1 MHNNWNKKK
10 QGDVSLTKRQTDLGK
25 DKIGGL
31 IIRLAVPSIAAQLVN
46 ALYNIVDRIYIGHID
61 VIGSAALTGVGVT
74 FPLILIISAFS
85 ALIGMGGAP
94 RAAIKMGAGDNEGAE
109 KILGNCTSVLI
120 GLSVVLTT
128 VFMIFRDP
136 LLMAFGA
143 SENTIGYASDY
154 MEIYLIGTI
163 SVQLALGLNSFIS
176 TQGFAT
182 ISMATVLIGAVTNI
196 VLDPVFIYSFNMGV
210 KGAAIATILSQTLSA
225 IWVVIFL
232 TGKKTKIKIR
242 FSNFKLERKII
253 LPALALGLSPFI
265 MQSTESLVV
274 VTLNS
279 SLQSY
284 GGDLAVGAMTILSS
298 VMQLVYLPMQGLS
311 QGAQPIISYNYGAG
325 NKERVKKAFKVFI
338 TISLSYSIIMWLFIM
353 LLPQLLVRIFT
364 GDAQLMETASWALRI
379 YMAGIFAFG
388 AQTACQQTFVSLG
401 QANVSIVLAL
411 LRKIILLIPLVYIL
425 PLFIADKVL
434 GVFMAEPFADVI
446 AAIVTTIV
454 FAVKFPKILKSKVVD

>member
-1 MHNNWNKKK
+1 MA
-10 QGDVSLTKRQTDLGK
+10 KRQTDLGK

-61 VIGSAALTGVGVT
+61 VIGSTALTGVGVT

-154 MEIYLIGTI
+154 MKIYLIGTI

-182 ISMATVLIGAVTNI
+182 TSMATVLIGAVTNI
-196 VLDPVFIYSFNMGV
+196 VLDPVFIYGFNMGV

-225 IWVVIFL
+225 VWVVIFL
-232 TGKKTKIKIR
+232 TGKKTKIKIK
-242 FSNFKLERKII
+242 FSNFKPEGKVIFS
-253 LPALALGLSPFI
+253 ALALGLSPFI

-279 SLQSY
+279 SLQGY
-284 GGDLAVGAMTILSS
+284 GGDLAVGAMTIISS
-298 VMQLVYLPMQGLS
+298 IMQLVYLPMQGLA

-325 NKERVKKAFKVFI
+325 NKDRVKKAFKMFI
-338 TISLSYSIIMWLFIM
+338 AISLSYSVIMWLFVM

-364 GDAQLMETASWALRI
+364 SDAQLMETASWALRI
-379 YMAGIFAFG
+379 YMAGIFALG

-401 QANVSIVLAL
+401 QANVSIILAL

-425 PLFIADKVL
+425 PLFLADKVL
-434 GVFMAEPFADVI
+434 GVFLAEPFADVI
-446 AAIVTTIV
+446 AATVTTIV
-454 FAVKFPKILKSKVVD
+454 FAVKFPKILKNKVID

>member
-1 MHNNWNKKK
+1 MA
-10 QGDVSLTKRQTDLGK
+10 KRQTDLGK

-61 VIGSAALTGVGVT
+61 VIGSTALTGVGVT

-182 ISMATVLIGAVTNI
+182 TSMATVLIGAVTNI
-196 VLDPVFIYSFNMGV
+196 VLDPVFIYGFNMGV

-232 TGKKTKIKIR
+232 TGKKTKIKIKL
-242 FSNFKLERKII
+242 SNFKPERKVIF
-253 LPALALGLSPFI
+253 PALALGLSPFI

-279 SLQSY
+279 SLQGY
-284 GGDLAVGAMTILSS
+284 GGDLAVGAMTIISS
-298 VMQLVYLPMQGLS
+298 IMQLVYLPMQGLA

-325 NKERVKKAFKVFI
+325 NKDRVKKAFKMFI
-338 TISLSYSIIMWLFIM
+338 TISLSYSVVMWLFVM

-364 GDAQLMETASWALRI
+364 SDAQLMETASWALRI
-379 YMAGIFAFG
+379 YMAGIFALG

-401 QANVSIVLAL
+401 QANVSIILAL

-425 PLFIADKVL
+425 PLFLADKVL
-434 GVFMAEPFADVI
+434 GVFLAEPFADVI
-446 AAIVTTIV
+446 AATVTTIV
-454 FAVKFPKILKSKVVD
+454 FAVKFPKILKNKVID

>member
-1 MHNNWNKKK
+1 MA
-10 QGDVSLTKRQTDLGK
+10 KRQTDLGK

-61 VIGSAALTGVGVT
+61 VIGSTALTGVGVT

-128 VFMIFRDP
+128 VFMIFKEP

-154 MEIYLIGTI
+154 MGIYLIGTI

-196 VLDPVFIYSFNMGV
+196 VLDPVFIYGFNMGV

-232 TGKKTKIKIR
+232 TGKKTKIKIKL
-242 FSNFKLERKII
+242 SNFKPERKVIF
-253 LPALALGLSPFI
+253 PALALGLSPFI

-279 SLQSY
+279 SLQGY
-284 GGDLAVGAMTILSS
+284 GGDLAVGAMTIISS
-298 VMQLVYLPMQGLS
+298 IMQLVYLPMQGLA

-325 NKERVKKAFKVFI
+325 NKERVKKAFKMFI
-338 TISLSYSIIMWLFIM
+338 TISLSYSVVMWLFVM

-364 GDAQLMETASWALRI
+364 SDAQLMETASWALRI
-379 YMAGIFAFG
+379 YMAGIFALG

-401 QANVSIVLAL
+401 QANVSIILAL

-425 PLFIADKVL
+425 PLFLADKVL
-434 GVFMAEPFADVI
+434 GVFLAEPFADVI
-446 AAIVTTIV
+446 AATVTTIV
-454 FAVKFPKILKSKVVD
+454 FAVKFPKILKNKVID

>member
-1 MHNNWNKKK
+1 MA
-10 QGDVSLTKRQTDLGK
+10 KRQTDLGK

-61 VIGSAALTGVGVT
+61 VIGSTALTGVGVT

-120 GLSVVLTT
+120 GLSLVLTT

-182 ISMATVLIGAVTNI
+182 ISMANVLIGAVTNI
-196 VLDPVFIYSFNMGV
+196 VLDPVFIYGFNMGV

-232 TGKKTKIKIR
+232 TGKKTKIKIKL
-242 FSNFKLERKII
+242 SNFKPERKVVF
-253 LPALALGLSPFI
+253 PALALGLSPFI

-279 SLQSY
+279 SLQGY
-284 GGDLAVGAMTILSS
+284 GGDLAVGAMTIISS
-298 VMQLVYLPMQGLS
+298 IMQLVYLPMQGLA

-325 NKERVKKAFKVFI
+325 NKERVKKAFKMFI
-338 TISLSYSIIMWLFIM
+338 TISLSYSVVMWLFVM

-364 GDAQLMETASWALRI
+364 SDAQLMETASWALRI
-379 YMAGIFAFG
+379 YMAGIFALG

-401 QANVSIVLAL
+401 QANVSIILAL

-425 PLFIADKVL
+425 PLFLADKVL
-434 GVFMAEPFADVI
+434 GVFLAEPFADVI
-446 AAIVTTIV
+446 AATVTTIV
-454 FAVKFPKILKSKVVD
+454 FAVKFPKILKNKVID

>member
-1 MHNNWNKKK
+1 MA
-10 QGDVSLTKRQTDLGK
+10 KRQTDLGK

-61 VIGSAALTGVGVT
+61 VIGSTALTGVGVT
-74 FPLILIISAFS
+74 FPLILIISAFG

-182 ISMATVLIGAVTNI
+182 ISMANVLIGAVTNI
-196 VLDPVFIYSFNMGV
+196 VLDPVFIYGFNMGV

-232 TGKKTKIKIR
+232 TGKKTKIKIKL
-242 FSNFKLERKII
+242 SNFKPERKVVF
-253 LPALALGLSPFI
+253 PALALGLSPFI

-279 SLQSY
+279 SLQGY
-284 GGDLAVGAMTILSS
+284 GGDLAVGAMTIISS
-298 VMQLVYLPMQGLS
+298 IMQLVYLPMQGLA

-325 NKERVKKAFKVFI
+325 NKERVKKAFKMFI
-338 TISLSYSIIMWLFIM
+338 TISLSYSVVMWLFVM

-364 GDAQLMETASWALRI
+364 SDAQLMETASWALRI
-379 YMAGIFAFG
+379 YMAGIFALG

-401 QANVSIVLAL
+401 QANVSIILAL

-425 PLFIADKVL
+425 PLFLADKVL
-434 GVFMAEPFADVI
+434 GVFLAEPFADVI
-446 AAIVTTIV
+446 AATVTTIV
-454 FAVKFPKILKSKVVD
+454 FAVKFPKILKNKVID

>member
-1 MHNNWNKKK
+1 MA
-10 QGDVSLTKRQTDLGK
+10 KRQTDLGK

-61 VIGSAALTGVGVT
+61 VIGSTALTGVGVT

-120 GLSVVLTT
+120 GSSVVLTT

-182 ISMATVLIGAVTNI
+182 ISMANVLIGAVTNI
-196 VLDPVFIYSFNMGV
+196 VLDPVFIYGFNMGV

-232 TGKKTKIKIR
+232 TGKKTKIKIKL
-242 FSNFKLERKII
+242 SNFKPERKVVF
-253 LPALALGLSPFI
+253 PALALGLSPFI

-279 SLQSY
+279 SLQGY
-284 GGDLAVGAMTILSS
+284 GGDLAVGAMTIISS
-298 VMQLVYLPMQGLS
+298 IMQLVYLPMQGLA

-325 NKERVKKAFKVFI
+325 NKERVKKAFKMFI
-338 TISLSYSIIMWLFIM
+338 AISLSYSVVMWLFVM

-364 GDAQLMETASWALRI
+364 SDAQLMETASWALRI
-379 YMAGIFAFG
+379 YMAGIFALG

-401 QANVSIVLAL
+401 QANVSIILAL

-425 PLFIADKVL
+425 PLFLADKVL
-434 GVFMAEPFADVI
+434 GVFLAEPFADVI
-446 AAIVTTIV
+446 AATVTTIV
-454 FAVKFPKILKSKVVD
+454 FAVKFPKILKNKVID

>member
-1 MHNNWNKKK
+1 MA
-10 QGDVSLTKRQTDLGK
+10 KRQTDLGK

-61 VIGSAALTGVGVT
+61 VIGSTALTGVGVT

-128 VFMIFRDP
+128 VFMIFRYP

-196 VLDPVFIYSFNMGV
+196 VLDPVFIYGFNMGV

-232 TGKKTKIKIR
+232 TGKKTKIKIKL
-242 FSNFKLERKII
+242 SNFKPERKVVF
-253 LPALALGLSPFI
+253 PALALGLSPFI

-279 SLQSY
+279 SLQGY
-284 GGDLAVGAMTILSS
+284 GGDLAVGAMTIISS
-298 VMQLVYLPMQGLS
+298 IMQLVYLPMQGLA

-325 NKERVKKAFKVFI
+325 NKDRVKKAFKMFI
-338 TISLSYSIIMWLFIM
+338 TISLSYSVVMWLFVM

-364 GDAQLMETASWALRI
+364 SDAQLMETASWALRI
-379 YMAGIFAFG
+379 YMAGIFALG

-401 QANVSIVLAL
+401 QANVSIILAL

-425 PLFIADKVL
+425 PLFLADKVL
-434 GVFMAEPFADVI
+434 GVFLAEPFADVI
-446 AAIVTTIV
+446 AATVTTIV
-454 FAVKFPKILKSKVVD
+454 FAVKFPKILKNKVID

>member
-1 MHNNWNKKK
+1 MA
-10 QGDVSLTKRQTDLGK
+10 KRQTDLGK

-61 VIGSAALTGVGVT
+61 VIGSTALTGVGVT

-182 ISMATVLIGAVTNI
+182 TSMATVLIGAVTNI
-196 VLDPVFIYSFNMGV
+196 VLDPVFIYGFNMGV

-232 TGKKTKIKIR
+232 TGKKTKIKIKL
-242 FSNFKLERKII
+242 SNFKPERKVIF
-253 LPALALGLSPFI
+253 PALALGMSPFI

-279 SLQSY
+279 SLQGY
-284 GGDLAVGAMTILSS
+284 GGDLAVGAMTIISS
-298 VMQLVYLPMQGLS
+298 IMQLVYLPMQGLA

-325 NKERVKKAFKVFI
+325 NKERVKKAFKMFI
-338 TISLSYSIIMWLFIM
+338 TISLSYSVVMWLFVM

-364 GDAQLMETASWALRI
+364 SDAQLMETASWALRI
-379 YMAGIFAFG
+379 YMAGIFALG

-401 QANVSIVLAL
+401 QANVSIILAL

-425 PLFIADKVL
+425 PLFLADKVL
-434 GVFMAEPFADVI
+434 GVFLAEPFADVI
-446 AAIVTTIV
+446 AATVTTIV
-454 FAVKFPKILKSKVVD
+454 FAVKFPKILKNKVID

>member
-1 MHNNWNKKK
+1 MVKK
-10 QGDVSLTKRQTDLGK
+10 QTDLGN

-61 VIGSAALTGVGVT
+61 VIGSTALTGVGVT

-120 GLSVVLTT
+120 GLSVVLTA
-128 VFMIFRDP
+128 VFMIFREP

-143 SENTIGYASDY
+143 SENTIGYASEY

-163 SVQLALGLNSFIS
+163 AVQLSLGLNSFIS

-196 VLDPVFIYSFNMGV
+196 VLDPVFIYGFDMGV

-225 IWVVIFL
+225 IWVLIFL
-232 TGKKTKIKIR
+232 TGKKTKIKIKL
-242 FSNFKLERKII
+242 SNFKPERKVIF
-253 LPALALGLSPFI
+253 PALALGLSPFI

-279 SLQSY
+279 SLQGY
-284 GGDLAVGAMTILSS
+284 GGDIAVGAMTIISS
-298 VMQLVYLPMQGLS
+298 IMQLVYLPMQGLA

-325 NKERVKKAFKVFI
+325 NKERVKKSFKMFI
-338 TISLSYSIIMWLFIM
+338 TISLSYSVVMWLFVM

-364 GDAQLMETASWALRI
+364 SDAQLMETASWALRI
-379 YMAGIFAFG
+379 YMAGIFALG

-401 QANVSIVLAL
+401 QANVSIFLAL

-425 PLFIADKVL
+425 PLFLADKVL
-434 GVFMAEPFADVI
+434 GVFLAEPFADVI
-446 AAIVTTIV
+446 AATVTTIV
-454 FAVKFPKILKSKVVD
+454 FAIKFPKILKNKVVD

>member
-1 MHNNWNKKK
+1 MA
-10 QGDVSLTKRQTDLGK
+10 KRQTDLGK

-61 VIGSAALTGVGVT
+61 VIGSTALTGVGVT

-128 VFMIFRDP
+128 VFMIFKEP

-154 MEIYLIGTI
+154 MGIYLIGTI

-196 VLDPVFIYSFNMGV
+196 VLDPVFIYGFNMGV

-232 TGKKTKIKIR
+232 TGKKTKIKIKL
-242 FSNFKLERKII
+242 SNFKPERKVIF
-253 LPALALGLSPFI
+253 PALALGLSPFI

-279 SLQSY
+279 SLQGY
-284 GGDLAVGAMTILSS
+284 GGDLAVGAMTIISS
-298 VMQLVYLPMQGLS
+298 IMQLVYLPMQGLA

-325 NKERVKKAFKVFI
+325 NKERVKKAFKMFI
-338 TISLSYSIIMWLFIM
+338 TISLSYSVVMWIFVM

-364 GDAQLMETASWALRI
+364 SDAQLMETASWALRI
-379 YMAGIFAFG
+379 YMAGIFALG

-401 QANVSIVLAL
+401 QANVSIILAL

-425 PLFIADKVL
+425 PLFLADKVL
-434 GVFMAEPFADVI
+434 GVFLAEPFADVI
-446 AAIVTTIV
+446 AATVTTIV
-454 FAVKFPKILKSKVVD
+454 FAVKFPKILKNKVID

>member
-1 MHNNWNKKK
+1 MA
-10 QGDVSLTKRQTDLGK
+10 KRQTDLGK

-61 VIGSAALTGVGVT
+61 VIGSTALTGVGVT

-196 VLDPVFIYSFNMGV
+196 VLDPVFIYGFNMGV

-232 TGKKTKIKIR
+232 TGKKTKIKIKL
-242 FSNFKLERKII
+242 SNFKPERKVIF
-253 LPALALGLSPFI
+253 PALALGLSPFI

-279 SLQSY
+279 SLQGY
-284 GGDLAVGAMTILSS
+284 GGDLAVGAMTIISS
-298 VMQLVYLPMQGLS
+298 IMQLVYLPMQGLA

-325 NKERVKKAFKVFI
+325 NKERVKKAFKMFI
-338 TISLSYSIIMWLFIM
+338 TISLSYSVVMWLFVM

-364 GDAQLMETASWALRI
+364 SDAQLMETASWALRI
-379 YMAGIFAFG
+379 YMAGIFALG

-401 QANVSIVLAL
+401 QANISIILAL

-425 PLFIADKVL
+425 PLFLADKVL
-434 GVFMAEPFADVI
+434 GVFLAEPFADVI
-446 AAIVTTIV
+446 AATVTTIV
-454 FAVKFPKILKSKVVD
+454 FAVKFPKILKNKVID

>member
-1 MHNNWNKKK
+1 MA
-10 QGDVSLTKRQTDLGK
+10 KRQTDLGK

-61 VIGSAALTGVGVT
+61 VIGSTALTGVGVT

-182 ISMATVLIGAVTNI
+182 ISMANVLIGAVTNI
-196 VLDPVFIYSFNMGV
+196 VLDPVFIYGFNMGV

-232 TGKKTKIKIR
+232 TGKKTKIKIKL
-242 FSNFKLERKII
+242 SNFKPERKVVF
-253 LPALALGLSPFI
+253 PALALGLSPFI

-279 SLQSY
+279 SLQGY
-284 GGDLAVGAMTILSS
+284 GGDLAVGAMTIISS
-298 VMQLVYLPMQGLS
+298 IMQLVYLPMQGLA

-325 NKERVKKAFKVFI
+325 NKKRVKKAFKMFI
-338 TISLSYSIIMWLFIM
+338 TISLSYSVVMWLFVM

-364 GDAQLMETASWALRI
+364 SDAQLMETASWALRI
-379 YMAGIFAFG
+379 YMAGIFALG

-401 QANVSIVLAL
+401 QANVSIILAL

-425 PLFIADKVL
+425 PLFLADKVL
-434 GVFMAEPFADVI
+434 GVFLAEPFADVI
-446 AAIVTTIV
+446 AATVTTIV
-454 FAVKFPKILKSKVVD
+454 FAVKFPKILKNKVID

>member
-1 MHNNWNKKK
+1 MA
-10 QGDVSLTKRQTDLGK
+10 KRQTDLGK

-61 VIGSAALTGVGVT
+61 VIGSTALTGVGVT

-196 VLDPVFIYSFNMGV
+196 VLDPVFIYGFNMGV

-232 TGKKTKIKIR
+232 TGKKTKIKIKL
-242 FSNFKLERKII
+242 SNFKPERKVIF
-253 LPALALGLSPFI
+253 PALALGLSPFI

-279 SLQSY
+279 SLQGY
-284 GGDLAVGAMTILSS
+284 GGDLAVGAMTIISS
-298 VMQLVYLPMQGLS
+298 IMQLVYLPMQGLA

-325 NKERVKKAFKVFI
+325 NKERVKKAFKMFI
-338 TISLSYSIIMWLFIM
+338 IISLSYSIVMWLFVMI
-353 LLPQLLVRIFT
+353 LPQLLVRIFT
-364 GDAQLMETASWALRI
+364 SDAQLMETASWALRI
-379 YMAGIFAFG
+379 YMAGIFALG

-401 QANVSIVLAL
+401 QANVSIILAL

-425 PLFIADKVL
+425 PLFLADKVL
-434 GVFMAEPFADVI
+434 GVFLAEPFADVI
-446 AAIVTTIV
+446 AATVTTIV
-454 FAVKFPKILKSKVVD
+454 FVVKFPKILKNKVID

>member
-1 MHNNWNKKK
+1 MA
-10 QGDVSLTKRQTDLGK
+10 KRQTDLGK

-46 ALYNIVDRIYIGHID
+46 ALYNIVDRIYIGHMD
-61 VIGSAALTGVGVT
+61 VVGPAALTGVGVT

-94 RAAIKMGAGDNEGAE
+94 RAAIKMGAGDNNGAE

-120 GLSVVLTT
+120 GLSIVLTT

-143 SENTIGYASDY
+143 SENTITYASDY
-154 MEIYLIGTI
+154 MKIYLVGTI
-163 SVQLALGLNSFIS
+163 SVQLALGLNAFIS

-182 ISMATVLIGAVTNI
+182 VSMATVLIGAVTNI
-196 VLDPVFIYSFNMGV
+196 VLDPVFIYGFDMGV

-232 TGKKTKIKIR
+232 TGKKTKIRIR
-242 FSNFKLERKII
+242 FSNFKPEKRII
-253 LPALALGLSPFI
+253 LPALTLGLSPFI

-279 SLQSY
+279 SLQGY
-284 GGDLAVGAMTILSS
+284 GGDIAVGAMTIISS
-298 VMQLVYLPMQGLS
+298 IMQLVFLPMQGLA
-311 QGAQPIISYNYGAG
+311 QGAQPIVSYNYGAG
-325 NKERVKKAFKVFI
+325 NKERVKKTFKMFI
-338 TISLSYSIIMWLFIM
+338 TISLSYSVVIWLFIM
-353 LLPQLLVRIFT
+353 LFPGIFVRIFT
-364 GDAQLMETASWALRI
+364 GDTQLMETATWALRI
-379 YMAGIFAFG
+379 YMAGIFALG

-401 QANVSIVLAL
+401 QANVSIILAL
-411 LRKIILLIPLVYIL
+411 LRKIFLLIPLVFIL
-425 PLFIADKVL
+425 PMFLSDKVL
-434 GVFMAEPFADVI
+434 GVFLAEPLADII
-446 AAIVTTIV
+446 AATATTIV
-454 FAVKFPKILKSKVVD
+454 FAVKFPKILKNKVVD

>member
-1 MHNNWNKKK
+1 MA
-10 QGDVSLTKRQTDLGK
+10 KRQTDLGN

-61 VIGSAALTGVGVT
+61 VIGSDALTGVGVT

-94 RAAIKMGAGDNEGAE
+94 RAAIKMGAGDNDGAE

-120 GLSVVLTT
+120 GLSIVLTA
-128 VFMIFRDP
+128 VFMIFREP

-143 SENTIGYASDY
+143 SENTIGYASEY

-163 SVQLALGLNSFIS
+163 AVQLSLGLNAFIS

-196 VLDPVFIYSFNMGV
+196 VLDPVFIYGFDMGV
-210 KGAAIATILSQTLSA
+210 RGAAIATILSQTLSA
-225 IWVVIFL
+225 IWVLVFL
-232 TGKKTKIKIR
+232 FGKKTKIKIK
-242 FSNFKLERKII
+242 FSNFKVERKVIF
-253 LPALALGLSPFI
+253 PALALGLSPFI

-279 SLQSY
+279 SLQGY
-284 GGDLAVGAMTILSS
+284 GGDIAVGAMTIISS
-298 VMQLVYLPMQGLS
+298 IMQLVYLPMQGLA
-311 QGAQPIISYNYGAG
+311 QGAQPIISFNYGAG
-325 NKERVKKAFKVFI
+325 NKERVKKAFKIFM
-338 TISLSYSIIMWLFIM
+338 TISLSYSVIMWLFVM

-364 GDAQLMETASWALRI
+364 SDVQLMETATWALRI
-379 YMAGIFAFG
+379 YMAGIFALG

-401 QANVSIVLAL
+401 QANVSILLAL

-425 PLFIADKVL
+425 PLFLADKVL
-434 GVFMAEPFADVI
+434 GVFLAEPFADVI
-446 AAIVTTIV
+446 AATVTTIV
-454 FAVKFPKILKSKVVD
+454 FAVRFPRILKNKVID

>member
-1 MHNNWNKKK
+1 MA
-10 QGDVSLTKRQTDLGK
+10 KRQTDLGN

-61 VIGSAALTGVGVT
+61 VIGSDALTGVGVT

-94 RAAIKMGAGDNEGAE
+94 RAAIKMGAGDNDGAE

-120 GLSVVLTT
+120 GLSIVLTA
-128 VFMIFRDP
+128 VFMIFREP

-143 SENTIGYASDY
+143 SENTIGYASEY

-163 SVQLALGLNSFIS
+163 AVQLSLGLNAFIS

-196 VLDPVFIYSFNMGV
+196 VLDPVFIYGFDMGV
-210 KGAAIATILSQTLSA
+210 RGAAIATILSQTLSA
-225 IWVVIFL
+225 IWVLVFL
-232 TGKKTKIKIR
+232 FGKKTKIKIK
-242 FSNFKLERKII
+242 FSNFKVERKVIF
-253 LPALALGLSPFI
+253 PALALGLSPFI

-279 SLQSY
+279 SLQGY
-284 GGDLAVGAMTILSS
+284 GGDIAVGAMTIISS
-298 VMQLVYLPMQGLS
+298 IMQLVYLPMQGLA
-311 QGAQPIISYNYGAG
+311 QGAQPIISFNYGAG
-325 NKERVKKAFKVFI
+325 NKERVKKAFKIFM
-338 TISLSYSIIMWLFIM
+338 TISLSYSVIMWLFVM

-364 GDAQLMETASWALRI
+364 SDVQLMETATWALRI
-379 YMAGIFAFG
+379 YMAGIFALG

-401 QANVSIVLAL
+401 QANVSILLAL

-425 PLFIADKVL
+425 PLFLADEVL
-434 GVFMAEPFADVI
+434 GVFLAEPFADVI
-446 AAIVTTIV
+446 AATVTTIV
-454 FAVKFPKILKSKVVD
+454 FAVRFPRILKNKVID

>member
-1 MHNNWNKKK
+1 MA
-10 QGDVSLTKRQTDLGK
+10 KRQTDLGK

-61 VIGSAALTGVGVT
+61 VIGSTALTGVGVT

-120 GLSVVLTT
+120 GSSVVLTT

-182 ISMATVLIGAVTNI
+182 ISMANVLIGAVTNI
-196 VLDPVFIYSFNMGV
+196 VLDPVFIYGFNMGV

-232 TGKKTKIKIR
+232 TGKKTKIKIKL
-242 FSNFKLERKII
+242 SNFKPERKVVF
-253 LPALALGLSPFI
+253 PALALGLSPFI

-279 SLQSY
+279 SLQGY
-284 GGDLAVGAMTILSS
+284 GGDLAVGAMTIISS
-298 VMQLVYLPMQGLS
+298 IMQLVYLPMQGLA

-325 NKERVKKAFKVFI
+325 NKERVKKAFKMFI
-338 TISLSYSIIMWLFIM
+338 TISLSYSVVMWLFVM

-364 GDAQLMETASWALRI
+364 SDAQLMETASWALRI
-379 YMAGIFAFG
+379 YMAGIFALG

-401 QANVSIVLAL
+401 QANVSIILAL

-425 PLFIADKVL
+425 PLFLADKVL
-434 GVFMAEPFADVI
+434 GVFLAEPFADVI
-446 AAIVTTIV
+446 AATVTTIV
-454 FAVKFPKILKSKVVD
+454 FAVKFPKILKNKVID

>member
-1 MHNNWNKKK
+1 MA
-10 QGDVSLTKRQTDLGK
+10 KRQTDLGK

-61 VIGSAALTGVGVT
+61 VIGSTALTGVGVT

-120 GLSVVLTT
+120 GLSIVLTT

-196 VLDPVFIYSFNMGV
+196 VLDPVFIYGFNMGV

-232 TGKKTKIKIR
+232 TGKKTKIKIKL
-242 FSNFKLERKII
+242 SNFKPERKVIF
-253 LPALALGLSPFI
+253 PALALGLSPFI

-279 SLQSY
+279 SLQGY
-284 GGDLAVGAMTILSS
+284 GGDLAVGAMTIISS
-298 VMQLVYLPMQGLS
+298 IMQLVYLPMQGLA

-325 NKERVKKAFKVFI
+325 NKERVKKAFKMFI
-338 TISLSYSIIMWLFIM
+338 TISLSYSVVMWLFVM

-364 GDAQLMETASWALRI
+364 SDAQLMETASWALRI
-379 YMAGIFAFG
+379 YMAGIFALG

-401 QANVSIVLAL
+401 QANVSIILAL

-425 PLFIADKVL
+425 PLFLADKVL
-434 GVFMAEPFADVI
+434 GVFLAEPFADVI
-446 AAIVTTIV
+446 AATVTTIV
-454 FAVKFPKILKSKVVD
+454 FAIRFPKILKNKVID

>member
-1 MHNNWNKKK
+1 MA
-10 QGDVSLTKRQTDLGK
+10 KRQTDLGK

-61 VIGSAALTGVGVT
+61 VIGSTALTGVGVT

-196 VLDPVFIYSFNMGV
+196 VLDPVFIYGFNMGV

-232 TGKKTKIKIR
+232 TGKKTKIKIKL
-242 FSNFKLERKII
+242 SNFKPERKVIF
-253 LPALALGLSPFI
+253 PALALGLSPFI

-279 SLQSY
+279 SLQGY
-284 GGDLAVGAMTILSS
+284 GGDLAVGAMTIISS
-298 VMQLVYLPMQGLS
+298 IMQLVYLPMQGLA

-325 NKERVKKAFKVFI
+325 NKDRVKKAFKMFI
-338 TISLSYSIIMWLFIM
+338 TISLSYSVVMWLFVM

-364 GDAQLMETASWALRI
+364 SDAQLMETASWALRI
-379 YMAGIFAFG
+379 YMAGIFALG

-401 QANVSIVLAL
+401 QANVSIILAL

-425 PLFIADKVL
+425 PLFLADKVL
-434 GVFMAEPFADVI
+434 GVFLAEPFADVI
-446 AAIVTTIV
+446 AATVTTIV
-454 FAVKFPKILKSKVVD
+454 FAVKFPKILKNKVID

>member
-1 MHNNWNKKK
+1 ME
-10 QGDVSLTKRQTDLGK
+10 KRQTDLGK

-61 VIGSAALTGVGVT
+61 VIGSTALTGVGVT

-196 VLDPVFIYSFNMGV
+196 VLDPVFIYGFNMGV

-232 TGKKTKIKIR
+232 TGKKTKIKIKL
-242 FSNFKLERKII
+242 SNFKPERKVIF
-253 LPALALGLSPFI
+253 PALALGLSPFI

-279 SLQSY
+279 SLQGY
-284 GGDLAVGAMTILSS
+284 GGDLAVGAMTIISS
-298 VMQLVYLPMQGLS
+298 IMQLVYLPMQGLA

-325 NKERVKKAFKVFI
+325 NKERVKKTFKMFI
-338 TISLSYSIIMWLFIM
+338 TISLSYSVVMWLFVM

-364 GDAQLMETASWALRI
+364 SDAQLMETASWALRI
-379 YMAGIFAFG
+379 YMAGIFALG

-401 QANVSIVLAL
+401 QANVSIILAL

-425 PLFIADKVL
+425 PLFLADKVL
-434 GVFMAEPFADVI
+434 GVFLAEPFADVI
-446 AAIVTTIV
+446 AATVTTIV
-454 FAVKFPKILKSKVVD
+454 FVVKFPKILKNKVID

>member
-1 MHNNWNKKK
+1 MAKK
-10 QGDVSLTKRQTDLGK
+10 QTDLGN

-61 VIGSAALTGVGVT
+61 VIGSDALTGVGVT

-120 GLSVVLTT
+120 GLSVVLTV
-128 VFMIFRDP
+128 VFMIFKEP

-143 SENTIGYASDY
+143 SENTIGYASEY

-163 SVQLALGLNSFIS
+163 AVQLSLGLNSFIS

-196 VLDPVFIYSFNMGV
+196 VLDPVFIYGFNMGV

-225 IWVVIFL
+225 IWVLIFL

-242 FSNFKLERKII
+242 FSNFKPERKII

-274 VTLNS
+274 ITLNS
-279 SLQSY
+279 SLQNY
-284 GGDLAVGAMTILSS
+284 GGDIAVGAMTIISS
-298 VMQLVYLPMQGLS
+298 IMQLVYLPMQGLA
-311 QGAQPIISYNYGAG
+311 QGAQPIISFNYGAG

-338 TISLSYSIIMWLFIM
+338 TISLSYSVVMWLFVL

-364 GDAQLMETASWALRI
+364 SDVQLMETASWALRI
-379 YMAGIFAFG
+379 YMAGIFALG

-401 QANVSIVLAL
+401 QANVSIFLAL

-425 PLFIADKVL
+425 PLFLVDKVF
-434 GVFMAEPFADVI
+434 GVFLAEPFADII
-446 AAIVTTIV
+446 AATVTSIV
-454 FAVKFPKILKSKVVD
+454 FAIRFPKILKNKVID

>member
-1 MHNNWNKKK
+1 MA
-10 QGDVSLTKRQTDLGK
+10 KRQTDLGK

-61 VIGSAALTGVGVT
+61 VIGSTALTGVGVT

-182 ISMATVLIGAVTNI
+182 ISMANVLIGAVTNI
-196 VLDPVFIYSFNMGV
+196 VLDPVFIYGFNMGV

-232 TGKKTKIKIR
+232 TGKKTKIKIKL
-242 FSNFKLERKII
+242 SNFKPERKVVF
-253 LPALALGLSPFI
+253 PALALGLSPFI

-279 SLQSY
+279 SLQGY
-284 GGDLAVGAMTILSS
+284 GGDLAVGAMTIISS
-298 VMQLVYLPMQGLS
+298 IMQLVYLPMQGLA

-325 NKERVKKAFKVFI
+325 NKERVKKAFKMFI
-338 TISLSYSIIMWLFIM
+338 TISLSYSVVMWLFVM

-364 GDAQLMETASWALRI
+364 SDAQLIETASWALRI
-379 YMAGIFAFG
+379 YMAGIFALG

-401 QANVSIVLAL
+401 QANVSIILAL

-425 PLFIADKVL
+425 PLFLADKVL
-434 GVFMAEPFADVI
+434 GVFLAEPFADVI
-446 AAIVTTIV
+446 AATVTTIV
-454 FAVKFPKILKSKVVD
+454 FAVKFPKILKNKVID

>member
-1 MHNNWNKKK
+1 MVKK
-10 QGDVSLTKRQTDLGK
+10 QTDLGN

-61 VIGSAALTGVGVT
+61 VIGSTALTGVGVT

-120 GLSVVLTT
+120 GLSVVLTA
-128 VFMIFRDP
+128 VFMIFREP

-143 SENTIGYASDY
+143 SENTIGYASEY

-163 SVQLALGLNSFIS
+163 AVQLSLGLNSFIS

-196 VLDPVFIYSFNMGV
+196 VLDPVFIYGFNMGV

-225 IWVVIFL
+225 IWVLIFL
-232 TGKKTKIKIR
+232 TGKKTKIKIK
-242 FSNFKLERKII
+242 FSNFKPERKVIF
-253 LPALALGLSPFI
+253 PALALGLSPFI

-279 SLQSY
+279 SLQGY
-284 GGDLAVGAMTILSS
+284 GGDIAVGAMTIISS
-298 VMQLVYLPMQGLS
+298 IMQLVYLPMQGLA

-325 NKERVKKAFKVFI
+325 NKERVKKAFKMFI
-338 TISLSYSIIMWLFIM
+338 TISLSYSVVMWLFVM

-364 GDAQLMETASWALRI
+364 SDAQLMETASWALRI
-379 YMAGIFAFG
+379 YMAGIFALG

-401 QANVSIVLAL
+401 QANVSIFLAL

-425 PLFIADKVL
+425 PLFLADKVL
-434 GVFMAEPFADVI
+434 GVFLAEPFADVI
-446 AAIVTTIV
+446 AATVTTIV
-454 FAVKFPKILKSKVVD
+454 FAIKFPKILKNKVVD

>member
-1 MHNNWNKKK
+1 MA
-10 QGDVSLTKRQTDLGK
+10 KRQTDLGK

-61 VIGSAALTGVGVT
+61 VIGSTALTGVGVT

-128 VFMIFRDP
+128 VFMIFSDP

-154 MEIYLIGTI
+154 MKIYLIGTI

-182 ISMATVLIGAVTNI
+182 TSMATVLIGAVTNI
-196 VLDPVFIYSFNMGV
+196 VLDPVFIYGFNMGV

-225 IWVVIFL
+225 VWVVIFL
-232 TGKKTKIKIR
+232 TGKKTKIKIK
-242 FSNFKLERKII
+242 FSNFKPEGKVIF
-253 LPALALGLSPFI
+253 PALALGLSPFI

-279 SLQSY
+279 SLQGY
-284 GGDLAVGAMTILSS
+284 GGDLAVGAMTIISS
-298 VMQLVYLPMQGLS
+298 IMQLVYLPMQGLA

-325 NKERVKKAFKVFI
+325 NKDRVKKAFKMFM
-338 TISLSYSIIMWLFIM
+338 TISLSYSIVMWLFVM
-353 LLPQLLVRIFT
+353 LSPQLLVRIFT
-364 GDAQLMETASWALRI
+364 SDAQLMETASWALRI
-379 YMAGIFAFG
+379 YMAGIFALG

-401 QANVSIVLAL
+401 QANVSIILAL

-425 PLFIADKVL
+425 PLFLADKVL
-434 GVFMAEPFADVI
+434 GVFLAEPFADVI
-446 AAIVTTIV
+446 AATVTTIV
-454 FAVKFPKILKSKVVD
+454 FAVKFPKILKNKVID

>member
-1 MHNNWNKKK
+1 MA
-10 QGDVSLTKRQTDLGK
+10 KRQTDLGK

-61 VIGSAALTGVGVT
+61 VIGSTALTGVGVT

-196 VLDPVFIYSFNMGV
+196 VLDPVFIYGFNMGV

-232 TGKKTKIKIR
+232 TGKKTKIKIKI
-242 FSNFKLERKII
+242 SNFKPERKVIF
-253 LPALALGLSPFI
+253 PALALGLSPFI

-279 SLQSY
+279 SLQGY
-284 GGDLAVGAMTILSS
+284 GGDLAVGAMTIISS
-298 VMQLVYLPMQGLS
+298 IMQLVYLPMQGLA

-325 NKERVKKAFKVFI
+325 NKERVKKAFKMFI
-338 TISLSYSIIMWLFIM
+338 TISLSYSVVMWLFVM

-364 GDAQLMETASWALRI
+364 SDAQLMETASWALRI
-379 YMAGIFAFG
+379 YMAGIFALG

-401 QANVSIVLAL
+401 QANVSIILAL

-425 PLFIADKVL
+425 PLFLADKVL
-434 GVFMAEPFADVI
+434 GVFLAEPFADVI
-446 AAIVTTIV
+446 AATVTTIV
-454 FAVKFPKILKSKVVD
+454 FAVKFPKILKNKVID

>member
-1 MHNNWNKKK
+1 MKK
-10 QGDVSLTKRQTDLGK
+10 QTDLGN

-61 VIGSAALTGVGVT
+61 VIGSTALTGVGVT

-120 GLSVVLTT
+120 GLSVVLTA
-128 VFMIFRDP
+128 VFMIFREP

-143 SENTIGYASDY
+143 SENTIGYASEY

-163 SVQLALGLNSFIS
+163 AVQLSLGLNSFIS

-196 VLDPVFIYSFNMGV
+196 VLDPVFIYGFNMGV

-225 IWVVIFL
+225 IWVLIFL
-232 TGKKTKIKIR
+232 TGKKTKIKIK
-242 FSNFKLERKII
+242 FSNFKPERKVIF
-253 LPALALGLSPFI
+253 PALALGLSPFI

-279 SLQSY
+279 SLQGY
-284 GGDLAVGAMTILSS
+284 GGDIAVGAMTIISS
-298 VMQLVYLPMQGLS
+298 IMQLVYLPMQGLA

-325 NKERVKKAFKVFI
+325 NKERVKKAFKMFI
-338 TISLSYSIIMWLFIM
+338 TISLSYSVVMWLFVM

-364 GDAQLMETASWALRI
+364 SDAQLMETASWALRI
-379 YMAGIFAFG
+379 YMAGIFALG

-401 QANVSIVLAL
+401 QANVSIFLAL

-425 PLFIADKVL
+425 PLFLADKVL
-434 GVFMAEPFADVI
+434 GVFLAEPFADVI
-446 AAIVTTIV
+446 AATVTTIV
-454 FAVKFPKILKSKVVD
+454 FAIKFPKILKNKVVD

>member
-1 MHNNWNKKK
+1 M
-10 QGDVSLTKRQTDLGK
+10 VKRQTDLGK

-61 VIGSAALTGVGVT
+61 VIGSTALTGVGVT

-120 GLSVVLTT
+120 GLSIVLTT
-128 VFMIFRDP
+128 VFMIFKEP

-143 SENTIGYASDY
+143 SENTIGYSSDY
-154 MEIYLIGTI
+154 MGIYLIGTI
-163 SVQLALGLNSFIS
+163 SVQLALGLNAFIS

-182 ISMATVLIGAVTNI
+182 ISMATVLIGAITNI
-196 VLDPVFIYSFNMGV
+196 VLDPVFIYGFNMGV

-225 IWVVIFL
+225 IWVVVFL
-232 TGKKTKIKIR
+232 TGKKTKIKIKL
-242 FSNFKLERKII
+242 SNFKPERKVIF
-253 LPALALGLSPFI
+253 PALALGLSPFI

-279 SLQSY
+279 SLQGY
-284 GGDLAVGAMTILSS
+284 GGDLAVGAMTIISS
-298 VMQLVYLPMQGLS
+298 IMQLVYLPMQGLA

-325 NKERVKKAFKVFI
+325 NKDRVKKAFKMFI
-338 TISLSYSIIMWLFIM
+338 TISLSYSVVMWLFVM

-379 YMAGIFAFG
+379 YMAGIFALG

-401 QANVSIVLAL
+401 QANVSIILAL

-425 PLFIADKVL
+425 PLFLADKVL
-434 GVFMAEPFADVI
+434 GVFLAEPFADVI
-446 AAIVTTIV
+446 AATVTTIV
-454 FAVKFPKILKSKVVD
+454 FAVKFPKILKNKVID

>member
-1 MHNNWNKKK
+1 MA
-10 QGDVSLTKRQTDLGK
+10 KRQTDLGK

-61 VIGSAALTGVGVT
+61 VIGSTALTGVGVT

-94 RAAIKMGAGDNEGAE
+94 RAAIKMGAGDNEDAE

-182 ISMATVLIGAVTNI
+182 ISMANVLIGAVTNI
-196 VLDPVFIYSFNMGV
+196 VLDPVFIYGFNMGV

-232 TGKKTKIKIR
+232 TGKKTKIKIKL
-242 FSNFKLERKII
+242 SNFKPERKVVF
-253 LPALALGLSPFI
+253 PALALGLSPFI

-279 SLQSY
+279 SLQGY
-284 GGDLAVGAMTILSS
+284 GGDLAVGAMTIISS
-298 VMQLVYLPMQGLS
+298 IMQLVYLPMQGLA

-325 NKERVKKAFKVFI
+325 NKERVKKAFKMFI
-338 TISLSYSIIMWLFIM
+338 TISLSYSVVMWLFVM

-364 GDAQLMETASWALRI
+364 SDAQLMETASWALRI
-379 YMAGIFAFG
+379 YMAGIFALG

-401 QANVSIVLAL
+401 QANVSIILAL

-425 PLFIADKVL
+425 PLFLADKVL
-434 GVFMAEPFADVI
+434 GVFLAEPFADVI
-446 AAIVTTIV
+446 AATVTTIV
-454 FAVKFPKILKSKVVD
+454 FAVKFPKILKNKVID

>member
-1 MHNNWNKKK
+1 MA
-10 QGDVSLTKRQTDLGK
+10 KRQTDLGK

-61 VIGSAALTGVGVT
+61 VIGSTALTGVGVT

-182 ISMATVLIGAVTNI
+182 ISMETVLIGAVTNI
-196 VLDPVFIYSFNMGV
+196 VLDPVFIYGFNMGV

-232 TGKKTKIKIR
+232 TGKKTKIKIKL
-242 FSNFKLERKII
+242 SNFKPERKVIF
-253 LPALALGLSPFI
+253 PALALGLSPFI

-279 SLQSY
+279 SLQGY
-284 GGDLAVGAMTILSS
+284 GGDLAVGAMTIISS
-298 VMQLVYLPMQGLS
+298 IMQLVYLPMQGLA

-325 NKERVKKAFKVFI
+325 NKERVKKAFKMFI
-338 TISLSYSIIMWLFIM
+338 TISLSYSVVMWLFVM

-364 GDAQLMETASWALRI
+364 SDAQLMETASWALRI
-379 YMAGIFAFG
+379 YMAGIFALG

-401 QANVSIVLAL
+401 QANVSIILAL

-425 PLFIADKVL
+425 PLFLADKVL
-434 GVFMAEPFADVI
+434 GVFLAEPFADVI
-446 AAIVTTIV
+446 AATVTTIV
-454 FAVKFPKILKSKVVD
+454 FAVKFPKILKNKVID

>member
-1 MHNNWNKKK
+1 MAKK
-10 QGDVSLTKRQTDLGK
+10 QTDLGN

-61 VIGSAALTGVGVT
+61 VIGSTALTGVGVT

-94 RAAIKMGAGDNEGAE
+94 RAAIKMGAGDNDGAE

-120 GLSVVLTT
+120 GLSIVLTT

-136 LLMAFGA
+136 MLMAFGA

-182 ISMATVLIGAVTNI
+182 TSMATVLIGAVTNI
-196 VLDPVFIYSFNMGV
+196 VLDPVFIYGFNMGV

-225 IWVVIFL
+225 IWVVVFI
-232 TGKKTKIKIR
+232 TGKKTKIKIK
-242 FSNFKLERKII
+242 FLNFKLEIKVIF
-253 LPALALGLSPFI
+253 PALALGLSPFI
-265 MQSTESLVV
+265 MQSTESLVA

-279 SLQSY
+279 SLQGY
-284 GGDLAVGAMTILSS
+284 GGDIAVGAMTIISS
-298 VMQLVYLPMQGLS
+298 IMQLVYLPMQGLA
-311 QGAQPIISYNYGAG
+311 QGAQPIISFNYGAG
-325 NKERVKKAFKVFI
+325 NTERVKKAFKLFI
-338 TISLSYSIIMWLFIM
+338 KISLSYSVIIWLFVIIF
-353 LLPQLLVRIFT
+353 PQIFVRIFT
-364 GDAQLMETASWALRI
+364 SDAQLIETASWALRI
-379 YMAGIFAFG
+379 YMAGIFALG

-401 QANVSIVLAL
+401 QANVSIIMAL

-425 PLFIADKVL
+425 PLFFADKVL
-434 GVFMAEPFADVI
+434 GVFLAEPFADII
-446 AAIVTTIV
+446 AATVTTTV
-454 FAVKFPKILKSKVVD
+454 FAVKFPKILKNKVVD

>member
-1 MHNNWNKKK
+1 MA
-10 QGDVSLTKRQTDLGK
+10 KRQTDLGK

-61 VIGSAALTGVGVT
+61 VIGSTALTGVGVT

-94 RAAIKMGAGDNEGAE
+94 RAAIKMGAGDNKGAE

-182 ISMATVLIGAVTNI
+182 TSMATVLIGAVTNI
-196 VLDPVFIYSFNMGV
+196 VLDPVFIYGFNMGV

-232 TGKKTKIKIR
+232 TGKKTKIKIKL
-242 FSNFKLERKII
+242 SNFKPERKVVF
-253 LPALALGLSPFI
+253 PALALGLSPFI

-279 SLQSY
+279 SLQGY
-284 GGDLAVGAMTILSS
+284 GGDLAVGAMTIISS
-298 VMQLVYLPMQGLS
+298 IMQLVYLPMQGLA

-325 NKERVKKAFKVFI
+325 NKERVKKAFKMFI
-338 TISLSYSIIMWLFIM
+338 TISLSYSIVMWLFVM

-364 GDAQLMETASWALRI
+364 SDAQLMETASWALRI
-379 YMAGIFAFG
+379 YMAGIFALG

-401 QANVSIVLAL
+401 QANVSIILAL

-425 PLFIADKVL
+425 PLFLADKVL
-434 GVFMAEPFADVI
+434 GVFLAEPFADVI
-446 AAIVTTIV
+446 AATVTTIV
-454 FAVKFPKILKSKVVD
+454 FAVKFPKILKNKVID

>member
-1 MHNNWNKKK
+1 MA
-10 QGDVSLTKRQTDLGK
+10 KRQTDLEN

-61 VIGSAALTGVGVT
+61 VIGSTALTGVGVT

-109 KILGNCTSVLI
+109 KILGNCTSVSI
-120 GLSVVLTT
+120 GLSIVLTT
-128 VFMIFRDP
+128 VFMIFREP

-143 SENTIGYASDY
+143 SENTIGYASEY

-163 SVQLALGLNSFIS
+163 AVQLSLGLNSFIS

-182 ISMATVLIGAVTNI
+182 TSMATVLIGAVTNI
-196 VLDPVFIYSFNMGV
+196 VLDPVFIYGFDMGV

-225 IWVVIFL
+225 IWVLIFL
-232 TGKKTKIKIR
+232 TGKKTKIKIK
-242 FSNFKLERKII
+242 FSNFKPERKVIF
-253 LPALALGLSPFI
+253 PALTLGLSPFI

-279 SLQSY
+279 SLQGY
-284 GGDLAVGAMTILSS
+284 GGDIAVGAMTIISS
-298 VMQLVYLPMQGLS
+298 IMQLVYLPMQGLA
-311 QGAQPIISYNYGAG
+311 QGAQPIISFNYGAG
-325 NKERVKKAFKVFI
+325 NTERVKKAFKIFI
-338 TISLSYSIIMWLFIM
+338 TISLSYSVVMWLFVI

-364 GDAQLMETASWALRI
+364 SDAQLMETASWALRI
-379 YMAGIFAFG
+379 YMAGIFALG

-401 QANVSIVLAL
+401 QANVSIFLAL

-425 PLFIADKVL
+425 PLFFTDKVL
-434 GVFMAEPFADVI
+434 GVFLAEPFADVI
-446 AAIVTTIV
+446 AATVTTIV
-454 FAVKFPKILKSKVVD
+454 FAFKFPKILKSKVVD

>member
-1 MHNNWNKKK
+1 MA
-10 QGDVSLTKRQTDLGK
+10 KRQTDLGK

-120 GLSVVLTT
+120 GLSIVLTT

-154 MEIYLIGTI
+154 MKIYLIGTI

-182 ISMATVLIGAVTNI
+182 TSMATVLIGAVTNI
-196 VLDPVFIYSFNMGV
+196 VLDPVFIYGFNMGV

-225 IWVVIFL
+225 VWVVIFL
-232 TGKKTKIKIR
+232 TGKKTKIKIKL
-242 FSNFKLERKII
+242 SNFKPERKII
-253 LPALALGLSPFI
+253 FPALALGLSPFI

-279 SLQSY
+279 SLQGY
-284 GGDLAVGAMTILSS
+284 GGDLAVGAMTIISS
-298 VMQLVYLPMQGLS
+298 IMQLVYLPMQGLA

-325 NKERVKKAFKVFI
+325 NKDRVKKAFKMFI
-338 TISLSYSIIMWLFIM
+338 TISLSYSIVMWLFVM

-364 GDAQLMETASWALRI
+364 SDAQLMETASWALRI
-379 YMAGIFAFG
+379 YMAGIFALG

-401 QANVSIVLAL
+401 QANVSIILAL

-425 PLFIADKVL
+425 PLFLADKVL
-434 GVFMAEPFADVI
+434 GVFLAEPFADVI
-446 AAIVTTIV
+446 AATVTTIV
-454 FAVKFPKILKSKVVD
+454 FAVKFPKILKNKVID

>member
-1 MHNNWNKKK
+1 MA
-10 QGDVSLTKRQTDLGK
+10 KRQTDLGK

-61 VIGSAALTGVGVT
+61 VIGSTALTGVGVT

-182 ISMATVLIGAVTNI
+182 ISMANVLIGAVTNI
-196 VLDPVFIYSFNMGV
+196 VLDPVFIYGFNMGV

-232 TGKKTKIKIR
+232 TGKKTKIKIKL
-242 FSNFKLERKII
+242 SNFKPERKVIF
-253 LPALALGLSPFI
+253 PALALGLSPFI

-279 SLQSY
+279 SLQGY
-284 GGDLAVGAMTILSS
+284 GGDLAVGAMTIISS
-298 VMQLVYLPMQGLS
+298 IMQLVYLPMQGLA

-325 NKERVKKAFKVFI
+325 NKERVKKAFKMFI
-338 TISLSYSIIMWLFIM
+338 TISLSYSVVMWLFVM

-364 GDAQLMETASWALRI
+364 SDAQLMETASWALRI
-379 YMAGIFAFG
+379 YMAGIFALG

-401 QANVSIVLAL
+401 QANVSIILAL

-425 PLFIADKVL
+425 PLFLADKVL
-434 GVFMAEPFADVI
+434 GVFLAEPFADVI
-446 AAIVTTIV
+446 AATVTTIV
-454 FAVKFPKILKSKVVD
+454 FAVKFPKILKNKVID

>member
-1 MHNNWNKKK
+1 MA
-10 QGDVSLTKRQTDLGK
+10 KRQTDLGK

-61 VIGSAALTGVGVT
+61 VIGSTALTGVGVT

-196 VLDPVFIYSFNMGV
+196 VLDPVFIYGFNMGV

-225 IWVVIFL
+225 IWVVVFL
-232 TGKKTKIKIR
+232 TGKKTKIKIK
-242 FSNFKLERKII
+242 FSYFKLERKVIF
-253 LPALALGLSPFI
+253 PALALGLSPFI

-279 SLQSY
+279 SLQGY
-284 GGDLAVGAMTILSS
+284 GGDLAVGAMTIISS
-298 VMQLVYLPMQGLS
+298 IMQLVYLPMQGLA

-325 NKERVKKAFKVFI
+325 NKERVKKAFKMFI
-338 TISLSYSIIMWLFIM
+338 IISLSYSIVMWLFVM

-364 GDAQLMETASWALRI
+364 SDAQLMETASWALRI
-379 YMAGIFAFG
+379 YMAGIFALG

-401 QANVSIVLAL
+401 QANVSIILAL

-425 PLFIADKVL
+425 PLFLADKVF
-434 GVFMAEPFADVI
+434 GVFLAEPFADVI
-446 AAIVTTIV
+446 AATVTTIV
-454 FAVKFPKILKSKVVD
+454 FAIKFPKILKNKVID

>member
-1 MHNNWNKKK
+1 MA
-10 QGDVSLTKRQTDLGK
+10 KRQTDLGK

-61 VIGSAALTGVGVT
+61 VIGSTALTGVGVT

-182 ISMATVLIGAVTNI
+182 TSMATVLIGAVTNI
-196 VLDPVFIYSFNMGV
+196 VLDPVFIYGFNMGV

-225 IWVVIFL
+225 IWVVVFL
-232 TGKKTKIKIR
+232 TGKKTKIKIK
-242 FSNFKLERKII
+242 FANFKPERKVIF
-253 LPALALGLSPFI
+253 PALALGLSPFI

-279 SLQSY
+279 SLQGY
-284 GGDLAVGAMTILSS
+284 GGDLAVGAMTIISS
-298 VMQLVYLPMQGLS
+298 IMQLVYLPMQGLA

-325 NKERVKKAFKVFI
+325 NKERVKKAFKMFI
-338 TISLSYSIIMWLFIM
+338 TISLSYSVVMWLFVM

-364 GDAQLMETASWALRI
+364 SDAQLMETASWALRI
-379 YMAGIFAFG
+379 YMAGIFALG

-401 QANVSIVLAL
+401 QANVSIILAL

-425 PLFIADKVL
+425 PLFLADKVL
-434 GVFMAEPFADVI
+434 GVFLAEPFADVI
-446 AAIVTTIV
+446 AATVTTIV
-454 FAVKFPKILKSKVVD
+454 FAVKFPKILKNKVID

>member
-1 MHNNWNKKK
+1 MKK
-10 QGDVSLTKRQTDLGK
+10 QTDLGN

-61 VIGSAALTGVGVT
+61 VIGSTALTGVGVT

-120 GLSVVLTT
+120 GLSVVLTA
-128 VFMIFRDP
+128 VFMIFREP

-143 SENTIGYASDY
+143 SENTIGYASEY

-163 SVQLALGLNSFIS
+163 AVQLSLGLNSFIS
-176 TQGFAT
+176 TQGFAAT
-182 ISMATVLIGAVTNI
+182 SMATVLIGAVTNI
-196 VLDPVFIYSFNMGV
+196 VLDPVFIYGFDMGV

-225 IWVVIFL
+225 IWVLVFL
-232 TGKKTKIKIR
+232 TGKKTKIKIK
-242 FSNFKLERKII
+242 FSNFKPERKVIF
-253 LPALALGLSPFI
+253 PALALGLSPFI

-279 SLQSY
+279 SLQGY
-284 GGDLAVGAMTILSS
+284 GGDIAVGAMTIISS
-298 VMQLVYLPMQGLS
+298 IMQLVYLPMQGLA

-325 NKERVKKAFKVFI
+325 NKDRVKKAFKMFM
-338 TISLSYSIIMWLFIM
+338 TISLSYSIIMWLFVMI
-353 LLPQLLVRIFT
+353 LPQLLVRIFT
-364 GDAQLMETASWALRI
+364 SDAQLMETASWALRI
-379 YMAGIFAFG
+379 YMAGIFALG

-401 QANVSIVLAL
+401 QANVSIFLAL

-425 PLFIADKVL
+425 PLFLADKVL
-434 GVFMAEPFADVI
+434 GVFLAEPFADVI
-446 AAIVTTIV
+446 AATVTTIV
-454 FAVKFPKILKSKVVD
+454 FAIKFPKILKNKVVD

>member
-1 MHNNWNKKK
+1 MA
-10 QGDVSLTKRQTDLGK
+10 KRQTDLGK

-46 ALYNIVDRIYIGHID
+46 ALYNIVDRIYIGHMD
-61 VIGSAALTGVGVT
+61 VIGSTALTGVGVT

-182 ISMATVLIGAVTNI
+182 ISMANVLIGAVTNI
-196 VLDPVFIYSFNMGV
+196 VLDPVFIYGFNMGV

-232 TGKKTKIKIR
+232 TGKKTKIKIKL
-242 FSNFKLERKII
+242 SNFKPERKVVF
-253 LPALALGLSPFI
+253 PALALGLSPFI

-279 SLQSY
+279 SLQGY
-284 GGDLAVGAMTILSS
+284 GGDLAVGAMTIISS
-298 VMQLVYLPMQGLS
+298 IMQLVYLPMQGLA

-325 NKERVKKAFKVFI
+325 NKERVKKAFKMFI
-338 TISLSYSIIMWLFIM
+338 TISLSYSVVMWLFVM

-364 GDAQLMETASWALRI
+364 SDAQLMETASWALRI
-379 YMAGIFAFG
+379 YMAGIFALG

-401 QANVSIVLAL
+401 QANVSIILAL

-425 PLFIADKVL
+425 PLFLADKVL
-434 GVFMAEPFADVI
+434 GVFLAEPFADVI
-446 AAIVTTIV
+446 AATVTTIV
-454 FAVKFPKILKSKVVD
+454 FAVKFPKILKNKVID

>member
-1 MHNNWNKKK
+1 MA
-10 QGDVSLTKRQTDLGK
+10 KRQTDLGK

-61 VIGSAALTGVGVT
+61 VIGSTALTGVGVT

-196 VLDPVFIYSFNMGV
+196 VLDPVFIYGFNMGV

-232 TGKKTKIKIR
+232 TGKKTKIKIKL
-242 FSNFKLERKII
+242 SNFKPERKVIF
-253 LPALALGLSPFI
+253 PALALGLSPFI

-279 SLQSY
+279 SLQGY
-284 GGDLAVGAMTILSS
+284 GGDLAVGAMTIISS
-298 VMQLVYLPMQGLS
+298 IMQLVYLPMQGLA

-325 NKERVKKAFKVFI
+325 NKERVKKAFKMFI
-338 TISLSYSIIMWLFIM
+338 IISLSYSIVMWLFVMI
-353 LLPQLLVRIFT
+353 LPQLLVRIFT
-364 GDAQLMETASWALRI
+364 SDAQLMETASWALRI
-379 YMAGIFAFG
+379 YMAGIFALG

-401 QANVSIVLAL
+401 QANVSIILAL

-425 PLFIADKVL
+425 PLFLADKVL
-434 GVFMAEPFADVI
+434 GVFLAEPFADVI
-446 AAIVTTIV
+446 AATVTTIV
-454 FAVKFPKILKSKVVD
+454 FAVKFPKILKNKVID